1 VKAVEARQEM
11 AKAGGGGDPI
21 STLQPVAAAD
31 LKDALLTEVRRLNK
45 FLYGTVI
52 AQAQRIDIDGD
63 RTVFTFGAQHRALRM
78 QLDEKR
84 AWLESLASKLA
95 GRKMTVVSAEGSGAA
110 STATPGGPA
119 AVPQKDRQSQLR
131 QQALADTGV
140 QAMLDV
146 FAAEIKDVE
155 EM

>member
-1 VKAVEARQEM
+1 M
-11 AKAGGGGDPI
+11 AKAGGAADLLPNV
-21 STLQPVAAAD
+21 QPVSAAD
-31 LKDALLTEVRRLNK
+31 LKDALLSEVRKLNK
-45 FLYGTVI
+45 YLYGTVI

-63 RTVFTFGAQHRALRM
+63 RTVFTFGPQHRALRM

-95 GRKMTVVSAEGSGAA
+95 GRKMTVVSTEAGGTAAGSSAPA
-110 STATPGGPA
+110 ATPP
-119 AVPQKDRQSQLR
+119 KDRQSQLR

-155 EM
+155 ER